1 MTTFSGRCHCG
12 NLQIVFETVFT
23 SANLPLRA
31 CQCAFCRAHGAVTA
45 ADPSG
50 KLAVHVLDPRML
62 TRYRF
67 GSGITD
73 FLICTRCGVYVAAT
87 LEVDGVLYGTLNVN
101 VLAQRTRLTA
111 VPRPM
116 DYGLET
122 AAARVSRRRQRWT
135 PVVWQRSRTP
145 EAF

>member
-1 MTTFSGRCHCG
+1 MTTFSARCHCG

-23 SANLPLRA
+23 SVNLPLRV
-31 CQCAFCRAHGAVTA
+31 CRCCFCRAHGAVSA

-62 TRYRF
+62 THYRF

-101 VLAQRTRLTA
+101 VLAERARLTA
-111 VPRPM
+111 APRPM

-135 PVVWQRSRTP
+135 PVV
-145 EAF
+145 

>member
-1 MTTFSGRCHCG
+1 MILKGQCHCS
-12 NLQIVFETVFT
+12 NIQITFET
-23 SANLPLRA
+23 AQLPGQLPLRA

-73 FLICTRCGVYVAAT
+73 FLICSRCGVYVAAT

-101 VLAQRTRLTA
+101 VLAERARLTA
-111 VPRPM
+111 APRPM
-116 DYGLET
+116 DYGAET
-122 AAARVSRRRQRWT
+122 AVTRTRRRRQHWT